1 MDLKKRLNDEILK
14 NQQLQSKIKSLS
26 NNNNQYQKEI
36 TTLKNQ
42 IQQLKNENDDLR
54 KSSNQNDIINKLK
67 LEIENLKDKLNQK
80 ENVINN
86 LKSKLSKYD
95 KSNCNYNDIMVVNFI
110 SSDHSIQC
118 GIKCLANETFAEVE
132 EKLYRKF
139 DDFRN
144 FNNMFLFQG
153 NQILRFK
160 KISENNIKD
169 GDLITLVKNSNED

>member
-1 MDLKKRLNDEILK
+1 MNLEKRLNDEILK
-14 NQQLQSKIKSLS
+14 NQQLQSKIQSLS
-26 NNNNQYQKEI
+26 NNNNQYQNEI
-36 TTLKNQ
+36 TSLKNQ
-42 IQQLKNENDDLR
+42 IQQLKKENDNLR

-80 ENVINN
+80 ENENNN
-86 LKSKLSKYD
+86 LKSKLSKFEKPKYYYD
-95 KSNCNYNDIMVVNFI
+95 EIMVVNFI

-118 GIKCLANETFAEVE
+118 GIKCFANETFAEVE
-132 EKLYRKF
+132 EKLYQKF